1 MALIITIIAC
11 IIAIPFVLALF
22 QSSTFVITRSVIINK
37 PIEEVFTYLRH
48 IKNMEH
54 YNKWVMTD
62 PGQKTTLT
70 GVDGE
75 AGFIYAWDSQNK
87 QAGKGEQEIKQIDP
101 NHKIALEIRFIRP
114 FEGVSY
120 SDMLTEAVAPG
131 QTKVTFAFKG
141 SKNYGM
147 KIAHMILK
155 LEKVLGRDL
164 ETTLQNLKQ
173 VLEK

>member
-1 MALIITIIAC
+1 
-11 IIAIPFVLALF
+11 
-22 QSSTFVITRSVIINK
+22 
-37 PIEEVFTYLRH
+37 
-48 IKNMEH
+48 MEQ

-62 PGQKTTLT
+62 PAQKTTLT

-75 AGFIYAWDSQNK
+75 VGFIYAWDSKNK
-87 QAGKGEQEIKQIDP
+87 QAGKGEQEIKEIELSR
-101 NHKIALEIRFIRP
+101 KIALEIRFIRP
-114 FEGVSY
+114 FEGISY
-120 SDMLTEAVAPG
+120 SDMFTETISQS

-147 KIAHMILK
+147 KIAHVILK

-164 ETTLQNLKQ
+164 EATLRNLKQ